1 LRNTQKHA
9 RQEPS
14 SIQYT
19 TKSLQSS
26 GIVQSVTTGGSH
38 GGSAAGNYQS
48 YSVSGSMKRE
58 PSNESG
64 SLMRSL
70 DKKPYG
76 HEYSEQP
83 RPRVQADLNLD

>member
-1 LRNTQKHA
+1 ML
-9 RQEPS
+9 
-14 SIQYT
+14 QYVAKQT
-19 TKSLQSS
+19 SMQSS
-26 GIVQSVTTGGSH
+26 GMVQSVTTGSH
-38 GGSAAGNYQS
+38 AGSAAGNYQS

-76 HEYSEQP
+76 HEYSEQQ
-83 RPRVQADLNLD
+83 RPRIQADLNLD